1 VERNEPLGA
10 NEGTM
15 IQRRATNRPP
25 RTRRQIETAALTLP
39 QQEYNG
45 HANSALWPLFHYRL
59 DLVQHRSEFLHASRA
74 GQCALRQ
81 GARTL
86 AVRQ

>member
-1 VERNEPLGA
+1 
-10 NEGTM
+10 M

-59 DLVQHRSEFLHASRA
+59 DLVQHRSEFLHASTA

-86 AVRQ
+86 AVGQ